1 MKSNYKPCLTFKL
14 SSFQCMKVT
23 SRAREPTQCLKIFAA
38 LSEETTSVPITYMT
52 ALTNS
57 IQRILYCLLDMEDT
71 IHTWCPCMYACR
83 QALKHLRYETKQM
96 IVLSYIHRIYGLI
109 QLIFPCPC
117 TENSLLLYNA

>member
-57 IQRILYCLLDMEDT
+57 IQRILYCLLDM
-71 IHTWCPCMYACR
+71 
-83 QALKHLRYETKQM
+83 
-96 IVLSYIHRIYGLI
+96 
-109 QLIFPCPC
+109 
-117 TENSLLLYNA
+117 